1 MRIRRTILA
10 PAILAIGTAS
20 ALVAAPVAAFAA
32 PAAPS
37 LSIYHGSVGTAAP
50 NLTIYHGS
58 VGTVTPNMVIYH
70 G

>member
-37 LSIYHGSVGTAAP
+37 LSIYHGSVGT
-50 NLTIYHGS
+50 
-58 VGTVTPNMVIYH
+58 VTPNMVIYH